1 MHRNSPSRTPT
12 RSGCADPDLS
22 MPRTIGQA
30 IGFLLGMWI
39 AIALSPL
46 LVSAHASD
54 SGFEPLEELLVAE
67 VNRVRAQHHLI
78 PLSRR
83 SDLDR
88 VAVAHSADM
97 AQRGYFSH
105 ESPEGANPVDR
116 IQTAGIH
123 GMTLAAENLGL
134 TRDDDPTHAIVRGWL
149 NSPDHRRNLLA
160 PAMNSTG
167 VGIRRGRDGALL
179 YTQLYLSVPR

>member
-1 MHRNSPSRTPT
+1 
-12 RSGCADPDLS
+12 
-22 MPRTIGQA
+22 
-30 IGFLLGMWI
+30 MWI

-46 LVSAHASD
+46 LVSAAASD
-54 SGFEPLEELLVAE
+54 STLERLEQHLFAE

-78 PLSRR
+78 PLARR

-88 VAVAHSADM
+88 VAAAHSEDM

-116 IQTAGIH
+116 IQAAGI
-123 GMTLAAENLGL
+123 GDMTLAAENLGL
-134 TRDDDPTHAIVRGWL
+134 TRDSDPTLAIVQGWL

-167 VGIRRGRDGALL
+167 VGIIRAKDGSLL
-179 YTQLYLSVPR
+179 YTQLYMSIPR

>member
-1 MHRNSPSRTPT
+1 
-12 RSGCADPDLS
+12 

-46 LVSAHASD
+46 LVTTVANASA
-54 SGFEPLEELLVAE
+54 FEHLEQQLFAE

-78 PLSRR
+78 PLSRH

-88 VAVAHSADM
+88 VAAAHSADM

-105 ESPEGANPVDR
+105 ESPEGKNPVDR
-116 IQTAGIH
+116 IQAADIG
-123 GMTLAAENLGL
+123 GMTLAAENLGH
-134 TRDDDPTHAIVRGWL
+134 TRESDPTGAIVRGWL

-160 PAMNSTG
+160 PAMNTTG
-167 VGIRRGRDGALL
+167 VGVTRGRDGALL
-179 YTQLYLSVPR
+179 YTQLYLSIPR

>member
-1 MHRNSPSRTPT
+1 
-12 RSGCADPDLS
+12 
-22 MPRTIGQA
+22 MPRPIGQA
-30 IGFLLGMWI
+30 IGFLLGLWI

-46 LVSAHASD
+46 LVTAA
-54 SGFEPLEELLVAE
+54 GFEQLEQQLFAE

-83 SDLDR
+83 DDLDR
-88 VAVAHSADM
+88 VATAHSVDM
-97 AQRGYFSH
+97 AERGYFSH

-116 IQTAGIH
+116 IQTVAID

-134 TRDDDPTHAIVRGWL
+134 TRDNDPTQAIVRNWL
-149 NSPDHRRNLLA
+149 SSPDHRRNLLA

-167 VGIRRGRDGALL
+167 VGIARASNGDLL
-179 YTQLYLSVPR
+179 YTQLYVSIPR

>member
-1 MHRNSPSRTPT
+1 
-12 RSGCADPDLS
+12 

-46 LVSAHASD
+46 LVSAAHGATFAD
-54 SGFEPLEELLVAE
+54 LEDQLLSE
-67 VNRVRAQHHLI
+67 VNRVRAQHHLV
-78 PLSRR
+78 PLVRR
-83 SDLDR
+83 GDLDR
-88 VAVAHSADM
+88 IATAHSHDM

-116 IQTAGIH
+116 IQSAGVDD
-123 GMTLAAENLGL
+123 MTLAGENLGL
-134 TRDDDPTHAIVRGWL
+134 TLDVDPTHAIVRGWL

-160 PAMNSTG
+160 AAMNTTG
-167 VGIRRGRDGALL
+167 VGITQRGDGSLV

>member
-1 MHRNSPSRTPT
+1 
-12 RSGCADPDLS
+12 

-30 IGFLLGMWI
+30 IGFLLGIWI

-46 LVSAHASD
+46 LVTAAAHD
-54 SGFEPLEELLVAE
+54 SGFEHLEQQLFAE

-83 SDLDR
+83 SDLDQ
-88 VAVAHSADM
+88 VAAAHSIDM
-97 AQRGYFSH
+97 ARRGYFSH

-116 IQTAGIH
+116 IETAGISD
-123 GMTLAAENLGL
+123 MTLAAENLGL
-134 TRDDDPTHAIVRGWL
+134 TRASDPTLAIVRSWL

-167 VGIRRGRDGALL
+167 VGISGRDDGALV
-179 YTQLYLSVPR
+179 YTQLYVSVRRSDAVWNLD

>member
-1 MHRNSPSRTPT
+1 
-12 RSGCADPDLS
+12 

-46 LVSAHASD
+46 LVTAATSD
-54 SGFEPLEELLVAE
+54 SAFDHLEQELFAE

-78 PLSRR
+78 ALSRR
-83 SDLDR
+83 SDLDQ
-88 VAVAHSADM
+88 VAAAHSVDM
-97 AQRGYFSH
+97 AQRGYFNH
-105 ESPEGANPVDR
+105 ESPEGASPIDR
-116 IQTAGIH
+116 IQTAGID

-134 TRDDDPTHAIVRGWL
+134 TRESDPTLAIVRSWL

-167 VGIRRGRDGALL
+167 VGITRGKDGSLL
-179 YTQLYLSVPR
+179 YTQLYVSIPR

>member
-1 MHRNSPSRTPT
+1 V
-12 RSGCADPDLS
+12 
-22 MPRTIGQA
+22 
-30 IGFLLGMWI
+30 
-39 AIALSPL
+39 
-46 LVSAHASD
+46 VSAQTSD
-54 SGFEPLEELLVAE
+54 SGFEQLEAQLFAE
-67 VNRVRAQHHLI
+67 VNRVREQHHLI

-88 VAVAHSADM
+88 VAVAHSTDM

-116 IQTAGIH
+116 IGAAGIRE
-123 GMTLAAENLGL
+123 MTLAAENLGL
-134 TRDDDPTHAIVRGWL
+134 TRDNDPTHAIVRGWM

-160 PAMNSTG
+160 SAMNSTG
-167 VGIRRGRDGALL
+167 VGITRRNDGALL